1 MKKIEAYIWR
11 CSQAKV
17 ATALAK
23 IERLSGVSAC
33 TVTGFGR
40 SRSILR
46 FVDFNT
52 HVKIETVCD
61 DRLKDTVVAAI
72 LDAARSGKR
81 GDGKVFVSSIEEG
94 YRIETGE
101 LLSANP

>member
-1 MKKIEAYIWR
+1 
-11 CSQAKV
+11 
-17 ATALAK
+17 
-23 IERLSGVSAC
+23 
-33 TVTGFGR
+33 
-40 SRSILR
+40 
-46 FVDFNT
+46 
-52 HVKIETVCD
+52 
-61 DRLKDTVVAAI
+61 VAAI